1 VPLHAGHLVS
11 IAFVLAASFI
21 SASQVAA
28 IRPTPCSPWNFREY
42 ILFGDPAALP
52 DAERQMV

>member
-11 IAFVLAASFI
+11 DAFVSAASFI

-28 IRPTPCSPWNFREY
+28 MGAHVQNPWNFLKY
-42 ILFGDPAALP
+42 ILFADIGG
-52 DAERQMV
+52 